1 MTAHSILLWKKI
13 FELNIF
19 VQNYS
24 TDGIS
29 NRTDADILHVDDS
42 SVKQHLI
49 KNGDL
54 RDSRKFHV
62 HPKNAKYLVY
72 FLFHEQ
78 ASMLA

>member
-1 MTAHSILLWKKI
+1 M
-13 FELNIF
+13 LNITVIF
-19 VQNYS
+19 LNEMFLPKIIS
-24 TDGIS
+24 THGIS
-29 NRTDADILHVDDS
+29 NRTDVDILHVDGS

-54 RDSRKFHV
+54 RDFRKFHV
-62 HPKNAKYLVY
+62 HPKNTNYLVY